1 MGLGTCVFVVLLQL
15 YYLKLWAGL
24 SSLRSFV
31 FVRLKKSE
39 NRMTRFSLSKLM
51 SANDRTQI
59 QQMHVETFLFSPLG
73 ITGSTSQGD
82 VR

>member
-15 YYLKLWAGL
+15 YYPKLWAGL

-39 NRMTRFSLSKLM
+39 KRMTRFSLSKLM
-51 SANDRTQI
+51 SANDRTRSSKCMLKPFCSLLWGLQG
-59 QQMHVETFLFSPLG
+59 LPLR
-73 ITGSTSQGD
+73 
-82 VR
+82 VM

>member
-15 YYLKLWAGL
+15 YYPKLWAGL

-39 NRMTRFSLSKLM
+39 KRMTRFSLSKLM
-51 SANDRTQI
+51 SANDRTKSSKWMLKPFCSLLWGLQG
-59 QQMHVETFLFSPLG
+59 LPLR
-73 ITGSTSQGD
+73 
-82 VR
+82 VM